1 MPLRTCPDC
10 GFVTTRVT
18 TCQQCGHRPRELN
31 VQALIVGIGL
41 AGLLLVIRYALL
53 DH

>member
-31 VQALIVGIGL
+31 VRAIVVTFGL
-41 AGLLLVIRYALL
+41 VAALL
-53 DH
+53 AVRYSLEI

>member
-18 TCQQCGHRPRELN
+18 TCQQCGHRPRELS
-31 VQALIVGIGL
+31 VRAIVVAVGVVALIL
-41 AGLLLVIRYALL
+41 AVRYTIIIQ
-53 DH
+53 

>member
-18 TCQQCGHRPRELN
+18 KCPQCGHRPRELN
-31 VQALIVGIGL
+31 MRAIIVAIGVV
-41 AGLLLVIRYALL
+41 ALLLASRYGTVT
-53 DH
+53 